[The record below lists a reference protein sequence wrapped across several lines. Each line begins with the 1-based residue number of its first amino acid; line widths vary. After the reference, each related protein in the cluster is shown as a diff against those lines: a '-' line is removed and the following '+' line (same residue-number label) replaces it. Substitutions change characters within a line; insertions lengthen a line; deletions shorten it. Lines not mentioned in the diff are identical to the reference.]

1 MTFLKRFGYF
11 IITGILVALT
21 VQLVVGF
28 VARFFGINLYSMS
41 GGYAGLFV
49 LCLIWG
55 FVGSF
60 ISLQLSRWMA
70 KRFHGVEVIDPNTH
84 NQTERK
90 LIDMVYRIARSAG
103 MDTMPEVGYYQSAD
117 VNAFATGPSKSR
129 SLVAVSSGLMNSMND
144 AEIEGVLAHEI
155 AHIVNGD
162 MVTLTLI
169 QGIVNAFAMFF
180 AQIITMAV
188 MNAIRGKDDDR
199 RGFGDFMLR
208 QMIYTAVS
216 IVFTLLGSI
225 VVNYFSR
232 QREFRADAGGARFS
246 SQEKMTAALM
256 KLQRVYELPQAK
268 SEDDE
273 EGQDKLMAF
282 KISGKSKGAM
292 SALFMTHPPLEERIA
307 ALRNRTYS
315 QSI

>member
-21 VQLVVGF
+21 VQLVVSL
-28 VARFFGINLYSMS
+28 VAGFFGINLQS

-55 FVGSF
+55 FAGSF

-70 KRFHGVEVIDPNTH
+70 KRFHGVEVVDPNTTKPAH
-84 NQTERK
+84 RK
-90 LIDMVYRIARSAG
+90 LVDTVYRIARSAG
-103 MDTMPEVGYYQSAD
+103 MDKMPEVGYYESPD
-117 VNAFATGPSKSR
+117 INAFATGPSKSR
-129 SLVAVSSGLMNSMND
+129 SLVAVSSGLMNTMSD

-188 MNAIRGKDDDR
+188 MNAIRGRDEDR

-208 QMIYTAVS
+208 QAIYTGVS
-216 IVFTLLGSI
+216 IAFTLLGSI

-246 SQEKMTAALM
+246 SQDKMTAALVR
-256 KLQRVYELPQAK
+256 LQKVYELPQAQ
-268 SEDDE
+268 SSDDA
-273 EGQDKLMAF
+273 EGRDKLTAF
-282 KISGKSKGAM
+282 KISGQSKGI
-292 SALFMTHPPLEERIA
+292 SALFQTHPPLEERIA
-307 ALRNRTYS
+307 ALKNRSYI
-315 QSI
+315 Q

>member
-28 VARFFGINLYSMS
+28 VARFFGVDLYSMS
-41 GGYAGLFV
+41 GGYAGLFIM
-49 LCLIWG
+49 CLIWG
-55 FVGSF
+55 FAGSF

-70 KRFHGVEVIDPNTH
+70 KRFHGVQVIDPNTM
-84 NQTERK
+84 NPTERK
-90 LIDMVYRIARSAG
+90 LVDTVYRIARSAG
-103 MDTMPEVGYYQSAD
+103 MDTMPEVGYYESPD
-117 VNAFATGPSKSR
+117 VNAFATGPSKKR
-129 SLVAVSSGLMNSMND
+129 SLVAVSSGLMNTMTD

-169 QGIVNAFAMFF
+169 QGIINAFAMFF
-180 AQIITMAV
+180 AQIITMAI

-208 QMIYTAVS
+208 QMIYMAVS
-216 IVFTLLGSI
+216 VVFTLLGSI

-256 KLQRVYELPQAK
+256 KLQKVYELPQAHRN
-268 SEDDE
+268 DDE
-273 EGQDKLMAF
+273 EGQDKLTAF
-282 KISGKSKGAM
+282 KISGKSKGVAG
-292 SALFMTHPPLEERIA
+292 LFMTHPPLEDRIA
-307 ALRNRTYS
+307 ALKNRTY
-315 QSI
+315 QSTI

>member
-21 VQLVVGF
+21 VQLVVSL
-28 VARFFGINLYSMS
+28 VAGFFGINLQS
-41 GGYAGLFV
+41 GGYAGLFI

-55 FVGSF
+55 FAGSF

-70 KRFHGVEVIDPNTH
+70 KRFHGVQVLEPNTT
-84 NQTERK
+84 NPTERK
-90 LIDMVYRIARSAG
+90 LVDMVYRIARSAG
-103 MDTMPEVGYYQSAD
+103 MDTMPEVGFYESHD
-117 VNAFATGPSKSR
+117 INAFATGPSKSR

-188 MNAIRGKDDDR
+188 MNAIRGRDDDR

-208 QMIYTAVS
+208 QAIYMGVS
-216 IVFTLLGSI
+216 IAFTLLGSI

-246 SQEKMTAALM
+246 SQEKMTAALT
-256 KLQRVYELPQAK
+256 KLQKVYELPQANRQ
-268 SEDDE
+268 DE
-273 EGQDKLMAF
+273 EEGSDKLTAF
-282 KISGKSKGAM
+282 KISGKSKGV

-307 ALRNRTYS
+307 ALKNRTYS
-315 QSI
+315 AAI